1 MLGALGCLEK
11 RRVRADLTAPCSAV
25 RGECWALL
33 LGADGRMEMAQSR
46 QDIRKHLFTVR
57 VVRHWNRLP
66 REVVDAPWLP
76 VVKSCLDNDLI
87 NTVHLLVSPEV
98 IKQLDSVFSVRSL
111 PTELYYF

>member
-1 MLGALGCLEK
+1 M
-11 RRVRADLTAPCSAV
+11 RADLTAPCSAV

-57 VVRHWNRLP
+57 VVRHGNRLP

-98 IKQLDSVFSVRSL
+98 LRQLNQMIFVGLFPIERF
-111 PTELYYF
+111 YFYSISA